1 MSKNESW
8 LPCPRDIVAEIELQD
23 FDRERPACDAAGFL
37 YVWKLKLDGVKLTE
51 RKIAKR
57 MGWTRHRSK
66 LVINRV
72 DSFWMDWQENMC
84 RPKTDQERTKDQP
97 EPDQSDAGSKPD
109 MKEEAAKPQPKADQ
123 ETAIHTGD
131 IIKDKLKQT
140 KEYIRP
146 LGRGLR
152 SEWMT
157 KDVVKVYEHWLS
169 FNERA
174 RKIRKDQIK
183 TIRAA
188 LRQATADECCSV
200 LDYAYKA
207 PSHSAHVSFWREK
220 GFLDVTNLL
229 NREKLDRNIEL
240 ADQWK
245 RGEMHAPQPKTPKL
259 SALPVQR
266 LKFDD
271 L

>member
-8 LPCPRDIVAEIELQD
+8 IPCPRDIVAEIEMQD

-66 LVINRV
+66 QVLNRV
-72 DSFWMDWQENMC
+72 DSFWMDWQEKMC
-84 RPKTDQERTKDQP
+84 RPKPDQNPTNNQP
-97 EPDQSDAGSKPD
+97 EPDHSDAGSKPN
-109 MKEEAAKPQPKADQ
+109 MEEPSANNQPEPDQ
-123 ETAIHTGD
+123 DSAIHTGD
-131 IIKDKLKQT
+131 IIKDKVKET
-140 KEYIRP
+140 KTFIRP
-146 LGRGLR
+146 LGSGVRVD
-152 SEWMT
+152 WMT

-169 FNERA
+169 FNENA
-174 RKIRKDQIK
+174 RKIRKDQVKI
-183 TIRAA
+183 IRSA
-188 LRQATADECCSV
+188 LREVSADECCSV

-207 PSHSAHVSFWREK
+207 PSHSAHVTFWREK

-229 NREKLDRNIEL
+229 NREKLHRNIDL
-240 ADQWK
+240 AEKWTSGSQSETPLPK
-245 RGEMHAPQPKTPKL
+245 PQ
-259 SALPVQR
+259 SRQR

>member
-57 MGWTRHRSK
+57 MGWTRHRSR

-72 DSFWMDWQENMC
+72 DSFWMDWQEKMC
-84 RPKTDQERTKDQP
+84 RPKPDQQRANPQP
-97 EPDQSDAGSKPD
+97 EPDQPNAGSKLD
-109 MKEEAAKPQPKADQ
+109 MEEPSANPQPEPDQ
-123 ETAIHTGD
+123 ETAIHTGE
-131 IIKDKLKQT
+131 IIKDKLKET

-157 KDVVKVYEHWLS
+157 KDVIKVYEHWLS

-207 PSHSAHVSFWREK
+207 PSYCAHVSFWREG
-220 GFLDVTNLL
+220 GFTDVTNLL
-229 NREKLDRNIEL
+229 NRDKLDRNIEL

-245 RGEMHAPQPKTPKL
+245 RGDMNPPEPNKAKL

-266 LKFDD
+266 LRFDE